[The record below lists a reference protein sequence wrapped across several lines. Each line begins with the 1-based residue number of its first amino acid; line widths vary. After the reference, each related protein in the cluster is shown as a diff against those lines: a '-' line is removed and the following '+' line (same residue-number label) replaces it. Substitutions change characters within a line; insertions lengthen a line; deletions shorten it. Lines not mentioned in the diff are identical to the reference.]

1 MVANTNIGR
10 NIRFIRTKRN
20 FTMRNLAD
28 AMSDYGYFVTA
39 MQIGCWERG
48 ERIVP
53 ADALYYMALAL
64 RCSVS
69 FFFVNS
75 ETELNESTMML
86 SPRATQI
93 LQYVFTKWT
102 GDANTLMEFINLY
115 VSLSEDE
122 RQYIAGEGIL
132 QYEHRS
138 NDDFAS
144 ETPVDIETII
154 NGWKKLTQR

>member
-1 MVANTNIGR
+1 M
-10 NIRFIRTKRN
+10 KQ
-20 FTMRNLAD
+20 LAD
-28 AMSDYGYFVTA
+28 AMSDNGYFVTS

-48 ERIVP
+48 ERVVP

-69 FFFVNS
+69 FFYVNS

-86 SPRATQI
+86 TPRATQI

-115 VSLSEDE
+115 VSLSEHD
-122 RQYIAGEGIL
+122 RQHIAGEGIL
-132 QYEHRS
+132 RYQHRD
-138 NDDFAS
+138 NDDYRS
-144 ETPVDIETII
+144 ETPVDID
-154 NGWKKLTQR
+154 